1 MWATLALNG
10 LKITKKCLAGHV
22 MIKILKQMETLNKL
36 SSFLVNFYLLELLVL
51 YIERER
57 QRERERERE
66 SIFEVTFKH
75 IMIWQILSSVRR

>member
-1 MWATLALNG
+1 MWAALALNG

-51 YIERER
+51 YIERET
-57 QRERERERE
+57 EREGERKRE
-66 SIFEVTFKH
+66 H
-75 IMIWQILSSVRR
+75 I